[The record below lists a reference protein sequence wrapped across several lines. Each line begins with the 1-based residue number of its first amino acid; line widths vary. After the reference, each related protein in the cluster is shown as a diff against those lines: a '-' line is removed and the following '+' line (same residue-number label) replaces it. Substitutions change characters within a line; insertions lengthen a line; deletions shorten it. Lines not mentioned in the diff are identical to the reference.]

1 MLTDLPKT
9 AYTPEIRI
17 DCPDDKK
24 FKIVLEL
31 TEIFRNQY
39 EVIDIDGVRINFGDG
54 WALIRASNTQPV
66 LVLRFEAATDVRL
79 KELVQIIKTQID
91 KYQPLIHFDYKP

>member
-1 MLTDLPKT
+1 MLADLPKT

-24 FKIVLEL
+24 FEIVLEL

-91 KYQPLIHFDYKP
+91 KYQPLIYFDYEP